1 MKVLTATTLTQGQRA
16 SDFTWCID
24 GELVMPSPFICDR
37 DRAEGPDGGCGCGRS
52 FGGLSSHKS
61 TTTAL
66 VVDKPGW
73 TLDDLTEAI
82 RGYRQAAGWDSLDE
96 EGDPAEQIAIVIAE
110 TVAGYD
116 DGDVLEFRLGVIGQ
130 RRQ

>member
-24 GELVMPSPFICDR
+24 GELVMPSPFICAH

-52 FGGLSSHKS
+52 FDGLSSHKS
-61 TTTAL
+61 TTTAR

-73 TLDDLTEAI
+73 TRDDLTEAI
-82 RGYRQAAGWDSLDE
+82 RGYRQAAGWEALDE
-96 EGDPAEQIAIVIAE
+96 EGDPAEQVAIVIGE
-110 TVAGYD
+110 IVAGFD
-116 DGDVLEFRLGVIGQ
+116 DGDVLEFRLGVISQ